1 MEKLKGIEGLYT
13 TISQLIAEYELSNT
27 AVIDSDELISRVRE
41 EVNVYSASL
50 EWYIKQVLRMAAEV
64 GLWQAGYRSVVKGKG
79 YFVNAEKLHKQEY
92 LINLYNNAALE
103 EKTKKDIVEQL
114 LTKCENEGV
123 QMSMEFTNGIPK
135 LIQTITPEQLLDML
149 KTDAKGV

>member
-1 MEKLKGIEGLYT
+1 MEKLKRIEGLYA
-13 TISQLIAEYELSNT
+13 TISQLIAEYELTGT
-27 AVIDSDELISRVRE
+27 AVIDSDELIGRIRE

-50 EWYIKQVLRMAAEV
+50 EWYIKQVLRTAAEV

-103 EKTKKDIVEQL
+103 EKTKKGIVEQL
-114 LTKCENEGV
+114 LTKCEEEGV
-123 QMSMEFTNGIPK
+123 QMQMEFTDGIPK
-135 LIQTITPEQLLDML
+135 LIQTITPEQLIDML
-149 KTDAKGV
+149 KNDAR